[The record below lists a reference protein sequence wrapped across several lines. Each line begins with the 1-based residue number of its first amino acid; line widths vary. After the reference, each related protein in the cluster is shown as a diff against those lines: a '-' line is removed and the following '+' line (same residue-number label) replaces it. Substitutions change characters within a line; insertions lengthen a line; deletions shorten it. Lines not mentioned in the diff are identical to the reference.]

1 VVSPS
6 IQHILGGL
14 VQSTHL
20 LLVPVAELLVLH
32 AAAVVLAAEAAVLVL
47 VLVLVA
53 VVWPWIALPS
63 FARDVDVDDD
73 DEAVDNSQKGRS
85 GSSGR
90 SFKMLAD
97 PS

>member
-1 VVSPS
+1 MVSPS

-32 AAAVVLAAEAAVLVL
+32 AAAVVLAAEAAVL

>member
-1 VVSPS
+1 MVSPS

-47 VLVLVA
+47 VLVA

-63 FARDVDVDDD
+63 FARDVDADDD